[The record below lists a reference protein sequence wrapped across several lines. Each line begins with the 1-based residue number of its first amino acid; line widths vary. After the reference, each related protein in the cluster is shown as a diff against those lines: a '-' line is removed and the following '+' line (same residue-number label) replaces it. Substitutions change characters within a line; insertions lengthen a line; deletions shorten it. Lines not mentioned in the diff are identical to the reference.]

1 MKIMHSLLLASFAS
15 FSAATFA
22 AENLFVD
29 SATVLRV
36 QKTLADR
43 GYRTGS
49 ADGRMGPQT
58 QAAVRNFQKAESLE
72 PTGQL
77 NRQTLVALGI
87 QKPDGN
93 VALENERYERSVVRK
108 VQQTLNARG
117 FKAGP
122 DDGVLS
128 ERTSVAL
135 RQFQRSENL
144 DDTGRLNAR
153 TLAALGLAEQSAASG
168 SSRPVNGD
176 GASASVRA
184 VQRRLMDRGFLLKA
198 DGVMGPATRKALM
211 DYQQRQNLEVTGRI
225 DRRTLAALGLG
236 DSVAASR

>member
-1 MKIMHSLLLASFAS
+1 MKIVHSLLFASFAT
-15 FSAATFA
+15 FSAATLA

-43 GYRTGS
+43 GYRTGG

-58 QAAVRNFQKAESLE
+58 QTALRKFQKAESLE

-87 QKPDGN
+87 QQPDGG
-93 VALENERYERSVVRK
+93 VASDERFDRATIRK
-108 VQQTLNARG
+108 VQQTLNDRG

-122 DDGVLS
+122 TDGLLS
-128 ERTSVAL
+128 DRTSTAL

-144 DDTGRLNAR
+144 DDTGRLNQR
-153 TLAALGLAEQSAASG
+153 TLAALGLAGQSAAAG
-168 SSRPVNGD
+168 STRPAD
-176 GASASVRA
+176 SDAASMRA
-184 VQRRLMDRGFLLKA
+184 VQRRLMDRGYLLKA
-198 DGVMGPATRKALM
+198 DGVLGPATRNALK
-211 DYQQRQNLEVTGRI
+211 DFQRKRNLEATGRV
-225 DRRTLAALGLG
+225 DRATLAALGLG
-236 DSVAASR
+236 EPVAASR